1 MRLLAIDPSIT
12 CTGWALFSIKSEHL
26 IGVGKIKPL
35 PPKHTLAERLSELNQ
50 QINQLFDQIKL
61 SEKDVM
67 ICEAATSI
75 KDPSAAFK
83 VEQVRAAF
91 ETLARERQTAVPGR
105 IHPRTVHYEVLGLT
119 GKQLPRQEVK
129 AMACNA
135 AKTIYA
141 KELKNLTFDCSD
153 INLKKNQ
160 DIIDALLIGYISLS
174 KIRAAK
180 SIDMKLD
187 AYFDNMSKHKKNS
200 RRSLP

>member
-12 CTGWALFSIKSEHL
+12 CTGWALFSVKSENL

-35 PPKHTLAERLSELNQ
+35 PPKHTLAERFSELNQ
-50 QINQLFDQIKL
+50 QINQLFDQVKL
-61 SEKDVM
+61 GADDIL

-75 KDPSAAFK
+75 KDPSAALK

-91 ETLARERQTAVPGR
+91 ETLARERRAEVPGR

-119 GKQLPRQEVK
+119 GKQLPRKEIK

-135 AKTIYA
+135 AKTIYE
-141 KELKNLTFDCSD
+141 KQLSKLTFDCSD

-160 DIIDALLIGYISLS
+160 DIIDALLIGYITLS
-174 KIRAAK
+174 KIRSAK
-180 SIDMKLD
+180 AVDMKLD
-187 AYFDNMSKHKKNS
+187 MYFDSMSRHKKNS
-200 RRSLP
+200 RRSIR